1 MSASSTTTEEMEGER
16 HAEEIEK
23 WLDEHPDFVHSYFSR
38 KVGRNVLSLSRPRPW
53 DGTPPTSGASTPVR
67 KISASDLDTSMRGI
81 LKPIIN
87 VVDGQTSFL
96 SPDREHYSKSKR
108 SSLRKSREEL
118 SRLDETELMMEL
130 VKDIA
135 EDLELRSL
143 CHKILQNVSILLNG
157 DRCSM
162 FLVQGSLDGPRYLVS
177 TVFDVNAESK
187 VEDLDDLEEI
197 RVPWGT
203 GIVGYV
209 AEKGE
214 TVNIANAYEDERFN
228 QEIDLKT
235 GYTTR
240 SILCMPVRNGFGEVI
255 AVSQVINKHGHAKI
269 NHTFT
274 TEDEKIFSRFLT
286 FCGVAIHN
294 AELYETAQKE
304 IKRNQ
309 VLLDLAK
316 TIFEEQCTL
325 ENIVHKIMMITQ
337 SLLQC
342 ERCSV
347 LLVDQNSKSLFSRAF
362 DLEAKDVVYD
372 EENSATVRTR
382 KSSRTEVRFPVNIGI
397 TGHVATTGQTLNIP
411 DAYSDPRFDPMVD
424 ETSGF
429 KTKTILCMPIQNS
442 NGEILGVV
450 QLLNKM
456 DNTPFNPNDE
466 NLFEAF
472 AIFCGMA
479 IHNTSVYE
487 DVQKAMAKQRVAFE
501 ILSYH
506 ATASP
511 EEVTKLK
518 TIRGPSSISRRLLDF
533 GFDDDTLDELS
544 TCHATLKMFY
554 ELELH
559 TRFNIEEDV
568 LCRWVMSVKKNYRQ
582 VTYHNWRH
590 AFNVGQTMFAIIKNT
605 NIRKYFSE
613 PERLALLVAC
623 LCHDLDHRG
632 TNNSFQV
639 KIDSPLARLYST
651 STMEHHH
658 FDHCLMILHSSGNAI
673 FGQLTTEEY
682 SEALT
687 SLELFILAT
696 DLALYFKK
704 RNAFFELVK
713 DSKTNWLDQENKHL
727 LGSMMMTA
735 CDVSAIT
742 KPWAVQRRVAKLV
755 SEEFFLQGDKEI
767 QELKEQPAAMM
778 DRGKKDKLPEMQ
790 LGFIDAICLPVY
802 KAFADFCPELQPL
815 LTGVLHNKRHWQE
828 LADTQKRKTQL
839 ENQRQ

>member
-1 MSASSTTTEEMEGER
+1 MSSTKNDSENEYS
-16 HAEEIEK
+16 AEEVEK
-23 WLDEHPDFVHSYFSR
+23 WLDDHPEFVHSYFSR
-38 KVGRNVLSLSRPRPW
+38 KASRSLFSRTRPRTQSR
-53 DGTPPTSGASTPVR
+53 DASTPPTSGTSTPVR
-67 KISASDLDTSMRGI
+67 KISASDLDTSMRGV
-81 LKPIIN
+81 LKPILN

-96 SPDREHYSKSKR
+96 SPDREYYTKLKR
-108 SSLRKSREEL
+108 ASYRKSREEL

-143 CHKILQNVSILLNG
+143 CHKILQNVSILVNG

-162 FLVQGSLDGPRYLVS
+162 FLVQGSVDGPRCLVS

-197 RVPWGT
+197 RVPIGT
-203 GIVGYV
+203 GVVGYV

-228 QEIDLKT
+228 QEIDKKT
-235 GYTTR
+235 GYKTR
-240 SILCMPVRNGFGEVI
+240 SILCMPVRNSFGEVI
-255 AVSQVINKHGHAKI
+255 AVSQVINKHGIGKI

-274 TEDEKIFSRFLT
+274 AEDEKIFSRFLT
-286 FCGVAIHN
+286 FCGIAIHN
-294 AELYETAQKE
+294 AELYETSQKE

-316 TIFEEQCTL
+316 TIFEEQCSL

-347 LLVDQNSKSLFSRAF
+347 LLVDQNSKNLFSRAF
-362 DLEAKDVVYD
+362 DLEAKDVMFNED
-372 EENSATVRTR
+372 NSTAVRTR
-382 KSSRTEVRFPVNIGI
+382 KSRAEVRFPVNIGI

-411 DAYSDPRFDPMVD
+411 DAYADPRFDPIVD

-429 KTKTILCMPIQNS
+429 KTKTILCMPIHNS
-442 NGEILGVV
+442 SGEILGVV
-450 QLLNKM
+450 QLLNKV
-456 DNTPFNPNDE
+456 DNTPFNANDE

-479 IHNTSVYE
+479 IHNTSIYE

-518 TIRGPSSISRRLLDF
+518 KMEDSPAISRSLLDF
-533 GFDDDTLDELS
+533 GFDDDTLDEMN
-544 TCHATLKMFY
+544 TCYATLNMFY
-554 ELELH
+554 ELGLH
-559 TRFNIEEDV
+559 LRFGIEKDV
-568 LCRWVMSVKKNYRQ
+568 LCRWIMSVKKNYRH

-590 AFNVGQTMFAIIKNT
+590 AFNVGQTMFAIIKSSTVCN
-605 NIRKYFSE
+605 YLSE
-613 PERLALLVAC
+613 IERLALLVAC

-658 FDHCLMILHSSGNAI
+658 FDHCIMILHSQGNEI
-673 FGQLTTEEY
+673 FGGLTTDEY
-682 SEALT
+682 EAAFRM
-687 SLELFILAT
+687 LELCILAT
-696 DLALYFKK
+696 DLALYFKN
-704 RNAFFELVK
+704 RNKFFELTQNSTT
-713 DSKTNWLDQENKHL
+713 DWHDMDNKQL
-727 LGSMMMTA
+727 LSAMMMTA

-755 SEEFFLQGDKEI
+755 SEEFFLQGDLEME
-767 QELKEQPAAMM
+767 ELKEQPAAMM

-790 LGFIDAICLPVY
+790 IGFIDGICLPVY
-802 KAFADFCPELQPL
+802 KAFALLCPSLQPML
-815 LTGVLHNKRHWQE
+815 DGVLDNRRHWQE
-828 LADTQKRKTQL
+828 LADTQKRKMQ
-839 ENQRQ
+839 ENHRP